1 MVHRDATRTASDPH
15 GMLDLVFRLPA
26 FCRQAWALGC
36 EVTLTGTP
44 SAIAVLG
51 MGGSGIG
58 GDLLR
63 SVLFDQAPIPTTV
76 VKEYRLPASVDGST
90 LVFACSY
97 SGNTE
102 ETLAA
107 YDEAAQRGATCVAI
121 TSGGLLAQRAQA
133 RGHQVVA
140 VPPGI
145 PPRAALP
152 YLFLPMVAAL
162 SRSGI
167 VRALDADAAE
177 AADVLTAILNDA
189 SPEQRVGEARRL
201 AGDFLHRIP
210 VIYSAT
216 PFLESAAQRW
226 KDQLNENAKTF
237 AVWNTFPE
245 LNHNETVGWGLD
257 DELAAR
263 LAVVVLHDPAESDRL
278 RRRVEITRT
287 LAFGRAGS
295 VNEVTAA
302 GAGALAR
309 LLSTVAIGDLAS
321 VELALLRKVD
331 PTPVPV
337 IDELKAQLAER

>member
-1 MVHRDATRTASDPH
+1 MSDHTTARDPQ
-15 GMLDLVFRLPA
+15 GMLDLVARLPA
-26 FCRQAWALGC
+26 FCRQAWALGT
-36 EVTLTGTP
+36 EVMLTGTP

-63 SVLFDQAPIPTTV
+63 SVLFDQAPIPVTV
-76 VKEYRLPASVDGST
+76 VKEYRLPAFVDAAT

-102 ETLAA
+102 ETLTA
-107 YDEAAQRGATCVAI
+107 YDEAAQRGAACVAI
-121 TSGGLLAQRAQA
+121 TSGGMLAQRAQA
-133 RGHQVVA
+133 RGHQIVA

-162 SRSGI
+162 SRNG
-167 VRALDADAAE
+167 VTRALDADAAE
-177 AADVLTAILNDA
+177 AADVLTAILNEA

-201 AGDFLHRIP
+201 AGEFLHRIP

-245 LNHNETVGWGLD
+245 LNHNETVGWGVD
-257 DELAAR
+257 DDLAAR

-278 RRRVEITRT
+278 RRRVEITRA
-287 LAFGRAGS
+287 LAFSRAGS

-309 LLSTVAIGDLAS
+309 LLSAVAIGDLAS
-321 VELALLRKVD
+321 VHLALLRNVD

-337 IDELKAQLAER
+337 IEELKKRLSDS